1 MHYLGVW
8 NMQHR
13 LKEVNMKRKIL
24 KNKMLNGIATQYIYN
39 MDREE
44 LLDYA
49 IKSMVSELSNMKLKD
64 LRNLY
69 TLIFEDKETK

>member
-1 MHYLGVW
+1 
-8 NMQHR
+8 
-13 LKEVNMKRKIL
+13 MKRKIL